1 MWASHFSPLFNVA
14 LENDWA
20 HRLEHGLYLFAAL
33 LFWWPVVGPDPSPWR
48 MRPSARVLYVGLQM
62 PQNTFLALA
71 IYMAAFPLYPHYTT
85 TGRTWG
91 PTPLEDQQMAGGI
104 MWLGG
109 DLLFLAAIIA
119 LVYLWIRDDERRA
132 VGEDRR
138 LDAERAAIRERE
150 VILAARLSAEAGGG
164 GASEPEASSAAGA
177 RAPAPLPRPPGPP
190 NPCLCPR

>member
-1 MWASHFSPLFNVA
+1 
-14 LENDWA
+14 
-20 HRLEHGLYLFAAL
+20 
-33 LFWWPVVGPDPSPWR
+33 
-48 MRPSARVLYVGLQM
+48 
-62 PQNTFLALA
+62 
-71 IYMAAFPLYPHYTT
+71 
-85 TGRTWG
+85 
-91 PTPLEDQQMAGGI
+91 MAGGI

-164 GASEPEASSAAGA
+164 GASSPEASS
-177 RAPAPLPRPPGPP
+177 RAPRLPAPAAAPVRSAGPA